1 MLALRAAKRVLQK
14 LITATAQQRL
24 GVRRVRVEATG
35 SKSMLDLGWLRGLGV
50 FVIQLCGGRFEPT
63 LRIHQE
69 GSLDDD
75 ALAFF

>member
-35 SKSMLDLGWLRGLGV
+35 S
-50 FVIQLCGGRFEPT
+50 
-63 LRIHQE
+63 
-69 GSLDDD
+69 
-75 ALAFF
+75 